1 MPENKL
7 ENAKNLGRE
16 ICKILGI
23 STLFSAAILGI
34 CVGIVEFNGPIAI
47 EKIIQKSHGEIAAIQ
62 KVLDSTEFDENSMV
76 AAARELDS
84 KNQIAEIEKKCKSL
98 KRLLGD

>member
-1 MPENKL
+1 MPGNKL

-47 EKIIQKSHGEIAAIQ
+47 EKIIKNSQSEIAGIQ
-62 KVLDSTEFDENSMV
+62 KILNSTEFDKNSMV
-76 AAARELDS
+76 AAARKLKLE
-84 KNQIAEIEKKCKSL
+84 NEIAAIKKRAGDL
-98 KRLLGD
+98 NGLLGK